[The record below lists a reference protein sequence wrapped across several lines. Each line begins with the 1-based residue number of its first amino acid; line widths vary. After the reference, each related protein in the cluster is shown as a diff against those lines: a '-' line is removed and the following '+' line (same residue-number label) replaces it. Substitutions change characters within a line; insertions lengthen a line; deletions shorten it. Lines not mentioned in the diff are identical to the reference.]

1 MSNFYVGSVKVKLR
15 KGGSTMTTSFTPPLG
30 KSFRTEYEA
39 QKAVEQY
46 IAKRYPGYDIADM
59 SISYK

>member
-1 MSNFYVGSVKVKLR
+1 MSNFNVGSVKVKLR

-39 QKAVEQY
+39 QKAVE
-46 IAKRYPGYDIADM
+46 
-59 SISYK
+59 